1 MFTIAAKCGGSPGPV
16 AALNMSLLSRVPAVG
31 LAKGVRTPDD
41 EADGGRDLERGMCMF
56 TTRWSMPGLLMLT
69 LGLVLAVA
77 LAPAVADT
85 VVFED
90 PVGDSTSVD
99 ISRVRVV
106 HRDAVVVRVRSE
118 VPLAAGQL
126 YAFWIDAGDGPQ
138 PDYYVDFRA
147 NSGYDEVLR
156 LVRSFADRRSNV
168 ECRGLRLRADI
179 FSNKPVSV
187 RIPRRCL
194 GDPRRVRVAVQFQDE
209 STGAVDWAADRRTFG
224 PWVNR

>member
-1 MFTIAAKCGGSPGPV
+1 MRMV
-16 AALNMSLLSRVPAVG
+16 A
-31 LAKGVRTPDD
+31 
-41 EADGGRDLERGMCMF
+41 
-56 TTRWSMPGLLMLT
+56 TRWSIRRLLMLT
-69 LGLVLAVA
+69 AGLVLA
-77 LAPAVADT
+77 LAPVPAVADT
-85 VVFED
+85 EVFDD

-106 HRDAVVVRVRSE
+106 HRDAVVVRVRSD
-118 VPLAAGQL
+118 VPLSAGQL

-156 LVRSFADRRSNV
+156 LVRSFTDRRSNV

-179 FSNKPVSV
+179 FSNKPVSI

-194 GDPRRVRVAVQFQDE
+194 GDPVRVRVAVQFKDE
-209 STGAVDWAADRRTFG
+209 SAGEVDWAADRRTFG
-224 PWVNR
+224 PWVER